1 MENDTAQ
8 IQTQAKI
15 IVVEDERIV
24 ALDLKRGLQELGY
37 DVIDIAAAGEAAVAA
52 AREQK
57 PDLVLMDI
65 GLPGEMNGI
74 EAARIIHGNYDIP
87 VVYLTAYA
95 DDKTLKEA
103 TTTGPYGYLVKPFEE
118 RELKSTIEVA
128 LFKHKMEQELKE
140 SRARFQAIFEQNID
154 AIVLF
159 KQSNFDVIDLNPAA
173 VSLFQYDKDELIK
186 DFPSVFK
193 NRAMY
198 RVFMREIKEFH
209 GKRYSEE
216 LFFFDRCG
224 LQKKDGFEIICSIQ
238 VNVIKL
244 QETNVLYCVFR
255 DITEKITIE
264 EESRQLQAKLMHANR
279 MTSLGT
285 LASGLAHEINN
296 PNNFIM
302 SNTQIVQHVWD
313 DAARILREHRKQG
326 GNFSLGGLPF
336 SQVDAV
342 VPKLLKD
349 TVEGARRIKHITD
362 NLKEFSRP
370 REVRMGDRI
379 SINKVLQFSIT
390 MLGNQIKKF
399 TDVFSFEPG
408 DDIPFFEGNPQQIEQ
423 VIVNLIQNALQSLP
437 GKTHGVRVSSFY
449 DKSGQTAVVKIE
461 DEGVGMSKDI
471 MSRIT
476 DPFFT
481 TKQDQGGT
489 GLGLYISYSIIKAHK
504 GVLEFRSLPG
514 KGTTAT
520 IKLPVSLSVSAP
532 AAAAPIGPDGE
543 EQ

>member
-1 MENDTAQ
+1 MGDDTAQ
-8 IQTQAKI
+8 IQTPAQI

-24 ALDLKRGLQELGY
+24 ALDLERGLQELGY
-37 DVIDIAAAGEAAVAA
+37 HVNKVVATGEAAVAA

-65 GLPGEMNGI
+65 RLQGEMNGI
-74 EAARIIHGNYDIP
+74 EAARMIHSNYDIP

-95 DDKTLKEA
+95 DDQTLKEA
-103 TTTGPYGYLVKPFEE
+103 TTTGAYGYLVKPFED

-140 SRARFQAIFEQNID
+140 SRARFQAIFEQNVD

-159 KQSNFDVIDLNPAA
+159 KQSNFKVIDLNPAA
-173 VSLFQYDKDELIK
+173 VSLFQSNKDELIEN
-186 DFPSVFK
+186 FQSVFENQK
-193 NRAMY
+193 MY
-198 RVFMREIKEFH
+198 RVFMREIIEFH
-209 GKRYSEE
+209 GNRDSKE
-216 LFFFDRCG
+216 LSFFDRCR
-224 LQKKDGFEIICSIQ
+224 LRKKDGSEIICSVQI
-238 VNVIKL
+238 NVIKL
-244 QETNVLYCVFR
+244 QETNVLFCVFR
-255 DITEKITIE
+255 DITEKIRIE
-264 EESRQLQAKLMHANR
+264 EESRELQIKLMHANR

-302 SNTQIVQHVWD
+302 SNTQIIQHVWED
-313 DAARILREHRKQG
+313 TVRILREYHEQKG
-326 GNFSLGGLPF
+326 DFSLGGLPF
-336 SQVDAV
+336 SQIDHV
-342 VPKLLKD
+342 VPQLLKN

-362 NLKEFSRP
+362 NLREFSRP
-370 REVRMGDRI
+370 KEARVDARI

-390 MLGNQIKKF
+390 ILNNQIKKF
-399 TDVFSFEPG
+399 TDAFSFEPG
-408 DDIPFFEGNPQQIEQ
+408 EDIPFFEGNPQQIEQ
-423 VIVNLIQNALQSLP
+423 VIINLIQNALQALP
-437 GKTHGVRVSSFY
+437 DRTHGVRVSSFY
-449 DKSGQTAVVKIE
+449 DKSDQTAVVKVE
-461 DEGVGMSKDI
+461 DEGVGMNKKI
-471 MSRIT
+471 MDRIT

-520 IKLPVSLSVSAP
+520 IKLPVSVPKPTAP
-532 AAAAPIGPDGE
+532 ESIDPEGE

>member
-1 MENDTAQ
+1 MGDGSAQ

-37 DVIDIAAAGEAAVAA
+37 HVIKIVAAGEAAVAA
-52 AREQK
+52 AREEK

-74 EAARIIHGNYDIP
+74 EAARMIHSNYDIP

-95 DDKTLKEA
+95 DDQTLKEA

-140 SRARFQAIFEQNID
+140 SWARFQAIFEQNID

-159 KQSNFDVIDLNPAA
+159 RQSNFGVIDLNPAA
-173 VSLFQYDKDELIK
+173 VSLFQYDKDELIEN
-186 DFPSVFK
+186 FPSVFE
-193 NRAMY
+193 NHEMY
-198 RVFMREIKEFH
+198 RVFMREIIEFH
-209 GKRYSEE
+209 GNRYSEE

-224 LQKKDGFEIICSIQ
+224 LRKKDGSEIICSVQ

-255 DITEKITIE
+255 DITEKIKIE
-264 EESRQLQAKLMHANR
+264 DESRQLQAKLMHANR

-302 SNTQIVQHVWD
+302 SNTQIIQHVWED
-313 DAARILREHRKQG
+313 TARILREYQEQKG
-326 GNFSLGGLPF
+326 DFSLGGLPF
-336 SQVDAV
+336 SQVAPV
-342 VPKLLKD
+342 VPQLLKD

-370 REVRMGDRI
+370 GEVRVDARI
-379 SINKVLQFSIT
+379 FINKVLRFSIT

-399 TDVFSFEPG
+399 TDAFSFEPG
-408 DDIPFFEGNPQQIEQ
+408 EYIPFFEGNPQQIEQ
-423 VIVNLIQNALQSLP
+423 VIINLIQNALQALP
-437 GKTHGVRVSSFY
+437 DRTHGVRVSSFY
-449 DKSGQTAVVKIE
+449 DKSDRTAVVKVE
-461 DEGVGMSKDI
+461 DEGVGMNKKI
-471 MSRIT
+471 MDRIT

-504 GVLEFRSLPG
+504 GVLEFRSQPG
-514 KGTTAT
+514 KGATAT
-520 IKLPVSLSVSAP
+520 IKFPISASTST
-532 AAAAPIGPDGE
+532 APESIDPEGE